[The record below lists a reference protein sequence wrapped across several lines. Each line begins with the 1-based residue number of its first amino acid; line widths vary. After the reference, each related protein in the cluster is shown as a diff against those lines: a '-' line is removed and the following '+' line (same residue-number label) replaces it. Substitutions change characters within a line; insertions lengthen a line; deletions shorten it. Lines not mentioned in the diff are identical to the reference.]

1 MKDSEITNETPI
13 AFLTVG
19 QLVSVL
25 NRVIQKEQSQVKIT
39 MPEII
44 GLKSVCELT
53 GYSKAAIYQR
63 TSKGLIPHFR
73 REGRLLFRRDEII
86 NWLTE
91 HRVETQEEYM
101 RRLNAKLLK
110 RKGRTL

>member
-1 MKDSEITNETPI
+1 MKDNDITNETPI

-25 NRVIQKEQSQVKIT
+25 NRVLNREPIHVKIT

-44 GLKSVCELT
+44 GLKAVCELS

-63 TSKGLIPHFR
+63 TSKGMIPHFR
-73 REGRLLFRRDEII
+73 RDGRLLFRRDEII

-91 HRVETQEEYM
+91 NRIETQDEVYK
-101 RRLNAKLLK
+101 RLDDKLLK
-110 RKGRTL
+110 RKGGTK

>member
-25 NRVIQKEQSQVKIT
+25 NRVVQKEQSQVKIT

-44 GLKSVCELT
+44 GLKAVCDLT
-53 GYSKAAIYQR
+53 GYSKPAIYQR

-73 REGRLLFRRDEII
+73 RDGRLLFRRDEII

-91 HRVETQEEYM
+91 HRVETQEEYI
-101 RRLNAKLLK
+101 RRLDAKLLK

>member
-1 MKDSEITNETPI
+1 MKDSEISNETPI

-25 NRVIQKEQSQVKIT
+25 NRVIHKEPSQAKST

-44 GLKSVCELT
+44 GLITVCELT
-53 GYSKAAIYQR
+53 GYSKPAIYKR

-73 REGRLLFRRDEII
+73 RDGRLLFRRDEII

-91 HRVETQEEYM
+91 HRVETQDEYI
-101 RRLNAKLLK
+101 RRLDAKLLK
-110 RKGRTL
+110 RKREDK

>member
-1 MKDSEITNETPI
+1 MKDNEITNETPI

-25 NRVIQKEQSQVKIT
+25 NTVLKKEQSQVNDT
-39 MPEII
+39 LPEII
-44 GLKSVCELT
+44 GLKAVCELT
-53 GYSKAAIYQR
+53 GYSKPAIYQR

-73 REGRLLFRRDEII
+73 RDGRLLFRRDEII

-91 HRVETQEEYM
+91 HRVETQDEYL
-101 RRLNAKLLK
+101 RRLDAKLLQRK
-110 RKGRTL
+110 RRTQ